1 MNKNFWH
8 KHGHTVII
16 YVFLAALMVFVSIFN
31 KDFFT
36 LGNFKNLLRSSFPL
50 LMAALGQTL
59 IILTGGIDLSLGGIV
74 ALCNVVCVM
83 SMNPDSAWG
92 FVPALGAAAAVG
104 LACGAVN
111 GVLVTKGRLAPII
124 VTIATTAVFDGM
136 ALLLMPNPGG
146 VCTRRLPSS

>member
-1 MNKNFWH
+1 M
-8 KHGHTVII
+8 
-16 YVFLAALMVFVSIFN
+16 
-31 KDFFT
+31 
-36 LGNFKNLLRSSFPL
+36 
-50 LMAALGQTL
+50 
-59 IILTGGIDLSLGGIV
+59 SLGGIV
-74 ALCNVVCVM
+74 ALCNVVCVL

-104 LACGAVN
+104 LACGAAN

-146 VCTRRLPSS
+146 SVHKAFAKFLTRIFRRGSLSSVYPHPLSGETSCQQHALRQGIEGHWGQ

>member
-1 MNKNFWH
+1 M
-8 KHGHTVII
+8 
-16 YVFLAALMVFVSIFN
+16 
-31 KDFFT
+31 
-36 LGNFKNLLRSSFPL
+36 
-50 LMAALGQTL
+50 
-59 IILTGGIDLSLGGIV
+59 SLGGIV

-136 ALLLMPNPGG
+136 ALLLMPNPGECAQG
-146 VCTRRLPSS
+146 VCQVPDTGIFRCGTLSSVPPHPLSGEKSRQQHSLRKGPEGHWRQ